1 MSILNKVLKKK
12 EDAAENDRKTERATK
27 NIKKETTVEKN
38 GESHTGMN
46 NKVNETAYKILLRPV
61 ITEKTAVLNKEN
73 KYIFEVDPDTNKVEI
88 KKAIQEVYGIMPLD
102 VNIMP
107 VKGKKVGTM
116 RKNRGK
122 RKDWKK
128 AIVTLKK
135 GENIQIYETT
145 PKK

>member
-12 EDAAENDRKTERATK
+12 EDAAENDRKIEKAPK
-27 NIKKETTVEKN
+27 NIKKETAVEKN
-38 GESHTGMN
+38 EESHTGMN
-46 NKVNETAYKILLRPV
+46 KKMNENAYKILLRPV

-73 KYIFEVDPDTNKVEI
+73 KYIFEVDPNVNKVEI

-135 GENIQIYETT
+135 GESIQIYEAT